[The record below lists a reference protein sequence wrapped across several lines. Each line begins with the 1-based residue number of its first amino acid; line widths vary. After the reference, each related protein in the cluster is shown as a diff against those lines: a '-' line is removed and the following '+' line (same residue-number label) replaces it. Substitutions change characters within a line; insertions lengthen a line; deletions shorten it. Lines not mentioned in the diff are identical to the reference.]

1 MSSGTGVTGWP
12 AGAAA
17 PSATGLWP
25 RVRSQ
30 KLFLGSIVSLVTLAW
45 VALWQLGRSPYGRL
59 PGGAA
64 GTAAHRGATAHF
76 FCVIGGASSR
86 HPNLV
91 LLFVAGWILMSAAM
105 MLPTSLPLIAFFHA
119 FVRARPNRGALVVSL
134 VTGYLLVWAGFAVL
148 VHLGDLG
155 LHAATGNVALLRAGN
170 WGIAAAVFAAAGL
183 YQFSSLKY
191 RCLDKCRSPV
201 SFVMQHWRGDAEHR
215 QALRL
220 GLHHGLFCLGCCWSL
235 MLLMFAVGIGSL
247 TWMFALAAVMAAEK
261 NAPWGR
267 KLTTPLGAV
276 LLLAA
281 AVLVAAGATG
291 NQLLAGG

>member
-1 MSSGTGVTGWP
+1 VSGGAGVTGWP

-30 KLFLGSIVSLVTLAW
+30 KLFLGSLASLVALAW
-45 VALWQLGRSPYGRL
+45 IALWQLGRSPYARL
-59 PGGAA
+59 PGGAPE
-64 GTAAHRGATAHF
+64 TAVHHGPTTGF
-76 FCVIGGASSR
+76 FCVIGGAGSR
-86 HPNLV
+86 HPTLV
-91 LLFVAGWILMSAAM
+91 LFFVIGWILMSVAM
-105 MLPTSLPLIAFFHA
+105 MLPTSLPLVAFFHA
-119 FVRARPNRGALVVSL
+119 FVRVRPNRGTLVLLL

-155 LHAATGNVALLRAGN
+155 IHAAAGNAPLLRA
-170 WGIAAAVFAAAGL
+170 WSWAIAAGVFAVAGL

-201 SFVMQHWRGDAEHR
+201 TFVMRHWRGGAERR

-220 GLHHGLFCLGCCWSL
+220 GVHHGLFCLGCCWSL

-247 TWMFALAAVMAAEK
+247 AWMFALAAVMAAEK

-267 KLTTPLGAV
+267 RLTTPLGAV

-281 AVLVAAGATG
+281 GTLALAGAFG
-291 NQLLAGG
+291 VELLGGA